1 MWSCSTGLARAH
13 IDCCC
18 VSRIEL
24 WWRSC
29 YQRSGK
35 LLECCLSKH
44 QQWLSPPHPGTR
56 FPLYP
61 KVECLPQLWLPQ
73 IQCCTVAWSEEN
85 WRVCSAWAGIYS
97 EVVLGNP
104 TATREDLS
112 LHCLEE
118 SHCAYSSRVQVSHS
132 LSIYPSSPPT
142 IQGGLSPL
150 HMTPGQGCPIYGLTT
165 HSPGQ
170 VSTCVIS
177 FFL

>member
-1 MWSCSTGLARAH
+1 MVVSTPP
-13 IDCCC
+13 
-18 VSRIEL
+18 
-24 WWRSC
+24 RS
-29 YQRSGK
+29 
-35 LLECCLSKH
+35 
-44 QQWLSPPHPGTR
+44 HPGTR

-104 TATREDLS
+104 AATRADLS
-112 LHCLEE
+112 LHCLGE
-118 SHCAYSSRVQVSHS
+118 SHCAYSSQVQVSHS
-132 LSIYPSSPPT
+132 PSIYPSSPPT

-177 FFL
+177 FFLWVPPQGHRSQPYIFLSLPTWFHVYLSYSFGCTGILLPLFS